1 MTLELI
7 KELDKRVRT
16 RLVSK
21 VTNKDLAIYCYT
33 QKCVYEKAWDKY
45 TKMSRGLI
53 INLKTGEIVARPFTK
68 FFNLNETDETKLK
81 NLPREEPEVTEKLDG
96 SLGILYCDEGQY
108 FITTKGTFY
117 SEQGQWATEYFRK
130 KFGKKAVL
138 FFLCGTDA
146 VQNFSRWRKPEEL
159 LKLARFVVMTRT
171 GSSARRLPEGMLY
184 LPMETVNVSSTEIRS
199 RLKKN
204 QTLSGLLPK
213 GVERRLLS
221 LTIKK

>member
-1 MTLELI
+1 MRIGILGGSFSPVHAGHLKIARHAMDELNLE
-7 KELDKRVRT
+7 
-16 RLVSK
+16 K
-21 VTNKDLAIYCYT
+21 VYFVPSCQT
-33 QKCVYEKAWDKY
+33 
-45 TKMSRGLI
+45 
-53 INLKTGEIVARPFTK
+53 P
-68 FFNLNETDETKLK
+68 LK
-81 NLPREEPEVTEKLDG
+81 NSQNLLPAAVRIRLLREAIAHQPGFAL
-96 SLGILYCDEGQY
+96 SLCEIRR
-108 FITTKGTFY
+108 KGLSFTVDTL
-117 SEQGQWATEYFRK
+117 QYFRK